1 MRQGKLEDRLQMRR
15 LTVDDTA
22 QYNALLRYA
31 FQVTD
36 SELASLGWN
45 QKEMERSKKPVL
57 KKTESF
63 GWFDG
68 EKLASQISVYPMQVN
83 LFGTMYNMGG
93 VTGVATYPEYMG
105 RGLMAHL
112 MKKAL
117 DNMRE
122 NHQCV
127 SMLFPY
133 LIPYYRKKGWEI
145 VSDKMTYTIKD
156 TQLPK
161 HHKVGGMVERVDID
175 SEDVH
180 RVHDAFSAMRH
191 GALKR
196 NELEWEEY
204 WRWEADDVLVAVYYD
219 ANEKP
224 TGYLVYYI
232 ANDVFRI
239 KELVYINQE
248 ARHGLWNYI
257 SAHFSMIDKVV
268 GNNYTNEPM
277 AFLLED
283 SEIQEE
289 IEPYIMARIVD
300 FEEFI
305 RQYPFDIISI
315 HDDLHFII
323 DDPIME
329 CNCGDFSLRWDA
341 AGDTMNA
348 GSIIIHGRVGDT
360 AGYAMRGGKIY
371 VQGDAGYRAGIH
383 MKAYQDKL
391 PVLLIGGRAGSFVGE
406 YQAGGIIAVLGL
418 GQGAGPIVGNYPC
431 TGMHGGKL
439 FLRSDCRGIRFPS
452 QVTARAAV
460 PQDLAELEPYLREYC
475 GLFGCNLQEV
485 LDAPFTV
492 VTPNGRNPYRQMYVA
507 N

>member
-161 HHKVGGMVERVDID
+161 HHKVGGMVERVDIA

-180 RVHDAFSAMRH
+180 PVHYPLSAMRH
-191 GALKR
+191 LALKS
-196 NELEWEEY
+196 NEREWDEY
-204 WRWEADDVLVAVYYD
+204 WRWEAADGLVAVYYD

-341 AGDTMNA
+341 AGDTILERGGTRGETVRCDIQTLTAMFY
-348 GSIIIHGRVGDT
+348 GYKRPTYLKRVERLQANDT
-360 AGYAMRGGKIY
+360 AVRILE
-371 VQGDAGYRAGIH
+371 D
-383 MKAYQDKL
+383 
-391 PVLLIGGRAGSFVGE
+391 
-406 YQAGGIIAVLGL
+406 II
-418 GQGAGPIVGNYPC
+418 PIEQPY
-431 TGMHGGKL
+431 
-439 FLRSDCRGIRFPS
+439 FSDYF
-452 QVTARAAV
+452 
-460 PQDLAELEPYLREYC
+460 
-475 GLFGCNLQEV
+475 
-485 LDAPFTV
+485 
-492 VTPNGRNPYRQMYVA
+492 
-507 N
+507 

>member
-1 MRQGKLEDRLQMRR
+1 MQMRR
-15 LTVDDTA
+15 LTTDDTA

-83 LFGTMYNMGG
+83 LFGRMYKMGG

-105 RGLMAHL
+105 RGLMSRL
-112 MKKAL
+112 MKQAL

-122 NHQCV
+122 NHQSV

-161 HHKVGGMVERVDID
+161 RRKVGGNVERVDSD
-175 SEDVH
+175 SEDVR
-180 RVHDAFSAMRH
+180 RVHDAFTLMRH
-191 GALKR
+191 GASSATSW
-196 NELEWEEY
+196 EWEEY

-219 ANEKP
+219 AQGQP

-232 ANDVFRI
+232 ANDIFRI

-257 SAHFSMIDKVV
+257 SAHFSMIEKVV
-268 GNNYTNEPM
+268 GSNYTNEPM

-315 HDDLHFII
+315 HNDLHFVLE
-323 DDPIME
+323 DPIME
-329 CNCGDFSLRWDA
+329 CNCGDFSLRWDTE
-341 AGDTMNA
+341 GNT
-348 GSIIIHGRVGDT
+348 VFE
-360 AGYAMRGGKIY
+360 RGGTRGELVRCDIQTLTTMFY
-371 VQGDAGYRAGIH
+371 GYKRPTYLKRVERLMAGI
-383 MKAYQDKL
+383 L
-391 PVLLIGGRAGSFVGE
+391 PCAFWRISSRLEQPYF
-406 YQAGGIIAVLGL
+406 
-418 GQGAGPIVGNYPC
+418 
-431 TGMHGGKL
+431 
-439 FLRSDCRGIRFPS
+439 SDYF
-452 QVTARAAV
+452 
-460 PQDLAELEPYLREYC
+460 
-475 GLFGCNLQEV
+475 
-485 LDAPFTV
+485 
-492 VTPNGRNPYRQMYVA
+492 
-507 N
+507 

>member
-1 MRQGKLEDRLQMRR
+1 MKQEKLEDRLQMRR

-105 RGLMAHL
+105 HGLMAHL

-161 HHKVGGMVERVDID
+161 HRKVGGMVERVDID

-232 ANDVFRI
+232 ANAEFRI
-239 KELVYINQE
+239 QELDYITQE

-341 AGDTMNA
+341 AGNTILERGGTRGETVRCDIQTLTAMFY
-348 GSIIIHGRVGDT
+348 GYKRPTYLKRVERLQANDT
-360 AGYAMRGGKIY
+360 AVRILE
-371 VQGDAGYRAGIH
+371 D
-383 MKAYQDKL
+383 
-391 PVLLIGGRAGSFVGE
+391 
-406 YQAGGIIAVLGL
+406 II
-418 GQGAGPIVGNYPC
+418 PIEQPY
-431 TGMHGGKL
+431 
-439 FLRSDCRGIRFPS
+439 FSDYF
-452 QVTARAAV
+452 
-460 PQDLAELEPYLREYC
+460 
-475 GLFGCNLQEV
+475 
-485 LDAPFTV
+485 
-492 VTPNGRNPYRQMYVA
+492 
-507 N
+507 